1 MATVSVTRVIPA
13 PPDQVWSVFTDLP
26 GRVDWLSEVES
37 VALLGDE
44 PGLRLGTRWRE
55 TRVDAQGDEVTAEL
69 EVTELDPGRCLTVS
83 LAGAGDFSHLSY
95 RFEPA
100 MDADDAGG
108 TVVTALVANHP
119 AGLTNRLLAF
129 FLGSFAARTAEGH
142 LRDEL
147 DELAAASQDAEAT
160 TA

>member
-13 PPDQVWSVFTDLP
+13 PPDTVWRVFTDLP
-26 GRVDWLSEVES
+26 GRVSWLSEVES
-37 VALLGDE
+37 VELLD
-44 PGLRLGTRWRE
+44 PAGLRVGARWRE
-55 TRVDAQGDEVTAEL
+55 TRVDAQGTAVTAEL
-69 EVTELDPGRCLTVS
+69 VVTELEPGRCLTMS
-83 LAGAGDFSHLSY
+83 LVGAGDFSRMSY

-100 MDADDAGG
+100 VGGDAGG
-108 TVVTALVANHP
+108 TCVTAVVANHP
-119 AGLTNRLLAF
+119 AGLANRLLAF

-147 DELAAASQDAEAT
+147 DELADACLDAEAT